1 MRKFSFL
8 FAVAITAFVA
18 GVSNAAVV
26 VTATSA
32 PTTGLSG
39 FETWTVRAA
48 SDGMAINGI
57 DISFDGAMN
66 QVNPFGLA
74 SIFQDNNGTFVAVG
88 ANASQDS
95 QFLFTS
101 SQVLSLNTSES
112 ATKLAGALTNLAA
125 LNTANAINFAQIVI
139 PVGGSVAFTAGFDA
153 GTGVSI
159 PVTGN
164 IGGGGGAV
172 DPVAIGNPV
181 SGSSISLQGA
191 FEDGTGLLEN
201 AIVLTNGEPGSD
213 PALAI
218 TSLVISNDAEGLFSA
233 TFDGLSID
241 LGLDIAKAI
250 AGPGRNVS
258 ALLTVNTNGGVLTY
272 NLGAAVPEPSTV
284 ALSALA
290 LVGLV
295 GFARRKK

>member
-1 MRKFSFL
+1 MKRSSSLL
-8 FAVAITAFVA
+8 FATAIATVIT
-18 GVSNAAVV
+18 GVTNAAVLI
-26 VTATSA
+26 TATSV
-32 PTTGLSG
+32 PTPGLAG
-39 FETWTVRAA
+39 FETWTVRVI
-48 SDGMAINGI
+48 SDGLPINGI
-57 DISFDGAMN
+57 DISFNGPMN
-66 QVNPFGLA
+66 QVNPFGLPT
-74 SIFQDNNGTFVAVG
+74 IFQDNNATFAAVG
-88 ANASQDS
+88 ANVLQDS
-95 QFLFTS
+95 QFLWTS
-101 SQVLSLNTSES
+101 GQVLSLNTSES
-112 ATKLAGALTNLAA
+112 PTKLAGAFTNLAP
-125 LNTANAINFAQIVI
+125 LNVGNAIEFAQLVVPI
-139 PVGGSVAFTAGFDA
+139 GGSIGFTAGIDA
-153 GTGVSI
+153 GTGISI
-159 PVTGN
+159 PIVGHWIPSN
-164 IGGGGGAV
+164 PIAV
-172 DPVAIGNPV
+172 GIPV

-191 FEDGTGLLEN
+191 FDNGTGLLAD
-201 AIVLTNGEPGSD
+201 AITLFNDNPETNTPLS
-213 PALAI
+213 I

>member
-26 VTATSA
+26 VTATSV

-112 ATKLAGALTNLAA
+112 ATKLAGALTNLSA
-125 LNTANAINFAQIVI
+125 LNTANAINFAQIVL

-164 IGGGGGAV
+164 IGGV
-172 DPVAIGNPV
+172 VPSLPVAVGNPV
-181 SGSSISLQGA
+181 NGSSISLQGA
-191 FEDGTGLLEN
+191 FEDGTGLLAD
-201 AIVLTNGEPGSD
+201 AITLTNSNPGSV
-213 PALAI
+213 PPLSI

-233 TFDGLSID
+233 TFDGLTID